1 MNDMIFSFSLALYP
15 CGHSTRIKHMMN
27 RQERNKAIK
36 SEKKML
42 MLSQETRERENE
54 EKNDYDVV
62 FSFFL
67 VFQYRVD
74 HLYYGITH

>member
-1 MNDMIFSFSLALYP
+1 MNDMIFLFSLALYP

-42 MLSQETRERENE
+42 MLSQETRERERM
-54 EKNDYDVV
+54 KKKM
-62 FSFFL
+62 
-67 VFQYRVD
+67 
-74 HLYYGITH
+74 ITT